1 MPAVCAHLGLD
12 SRPIGK
18 FSGALLTR
26 CTVNPVVVPC
36 LVFVFCLIACGHNV
50 VEIDIDFA
58 SAVGRTGLCLGDESI
73 PFPWRVLSVYFVCLP
88 VWWSGMYGVNV
99 FHKIV
104 GILSMLI
111 YLSACIYLSWEGDDV
126 SGA

>member
-1 MPAVCAHLGLD
+1 M
-12 SRPIGK
+12 
-18 FSGALLTR
+18 
-26 CTVNPVVVPC
+26 
-36 LVFVFCLIACGHNV
+36 

-58 SAVGRTGLCLGDESI
+58 SALGRTGLCLGDESI
-73 PFPWRVLSVYFVCLP
+73 PFPWRVLSVFFVCLP

-111 YLSACIYLSWEGDDV
+111 YLKLNFYV
-126 SGA
+126 MPSGLLR